1 MCANRKYLTR
11 TTIAVIAILAG
22 LLVPANANAYSHFK
36 RFPSTVWGN
45 LYAGDGGGKHLSET
59 TFAGAHLDAK
69 STFQVTYSNFPEWA
83 KKEVQAAID
92 VWSKYYVSKVPIH
105 VEASWIRPRDSRILG
120 SAMPV
125 DYFAGFPGAPDAT
138 LWYPSALANA
148 LAGTDLD
155 TRNPEIVIQVNSTK
169 NWDQRGDGEP
179 TTTEFDLQS
188 VFIHEICHGLGF
200 LSTDSYDTYPLS
212 QTYRQGKI
220 VRPTAFDAY
229 AQMPDGTRLADM
241 PSPSYE
247 LGKAMTN
254 TLVWS
259 GPNGIKANGGVKP
272 LLYSPSE
279 YDGGSSVSHL
289 DEDTF
294 SSSGKDSVMTPSLN
308 AGEAFRD
315 PGPLALAMMDDL
327 RQKPPVG
334 IAIALP
340 QNPQNQAALVGD
352 KSAVITFD
360 PPPNLRAAQISSY
373 IIKNIKTG
381 QTTNAVES
389 PVLISGLKNGQNYT
403 FTVAAKNSLGISD
416 AVPTNVVIP
425 QASWTPTI
433 FDPTADGL
441 HVVSTNFRGQPA
453 IVYTDIVK
461 GILKLALWNGKT
473 WKKITVDGRGG
484 SGGKTTHDVSGPMSA
499 CVGGIGSSQV
509 LHIFYTDVEDND
521 LRYASFDNTDFSFE
535 IVDGNGPTV
544 LSYEQQ
550 NRVRSANNVSI
561 SNACAVTAAGVQVF
575 YRDESQGILL
585 GAVKPQSAQK
595 GQWVYEVVDGDRT
608 TDNRTTGDVGFHLKA
623 VAVGSDIS
631 VLYDSAIGPI
641 VQKVIAQGEI
651 RLATRT
657 SISKSAWKY
666 ATLDKSDSAT
676 AVVGYEISLNKT
688 LAGVIAGWLSSSPT
702 TTPKPNQLRWANLNT
717 PTTINVINPGNYGLP
732 GSPMSVDY
740 KSLAFGC
747 GTRICSADL
756 NTTTQSPTI
765 KLVTNSLRS
774 GYLQSD
780 WVTINKIRY
789 MIASV
794 DGKLSFLK
802 P

>member
-1 MCANRKYLTR
+1 MFAKGKNLTR
-11 TTIAVIAILAG
+11 ATIAVIAIVAG
-22 LLVPANANAYSHFK
+22 LIVPTHADAYSQI
-36 RFPSTVWGN
+36 RQFPSTVWGN
-45 LYAGDGGGKHLSET
+45 LYAGNGGGKNLSGT
-59 TFAGAHLDAK
+59 TFGGAHLEAK
-69 STFQVTYSNFPEWA
+69 SSFVVTYSNFPEWA

-92 VWSKYYVSKVPIH
+92 IWSSYYVSKVPIQ
-105 VEASWIRPRDSRILG
+105 VEASWVRPRDSRILG

-125 DYFAGFPGAPDAT
+125 DYFAGFPGAPDPT

-155 TRNPEIVIQVNSTK
+155 TKKSDLVIEVNSTQ
-169 NWDQRGDGEP
+169 NWDQRGDGTP

-200 LSTDSYDTYPLS
+200 LSTDSYDSNPLS
-212 QTYRQGKI
+212 LTYRWGKI

-229 AQMPDGTRLADM
+229 AQLPDGSRLADL
-241 PSPSYE
+241 PSPSLE

-254 TLVWS
+254 SLVWS
-259 GPNGIKANGGVKP
+259 GPLGIKANGGVKP
-272 LLYSPSE
+272 VLYSPKE
-279 YDGGSSVSHL
+279 YDAGSSVSHV
-289 DEDTF
+289 DEATF
-294 SSSGKDSVMTPSLN
+294 HSSTTDSVMTPSLD
-308 AGEAFRD
+308 AGEVFHG

-340 QNPQNQAALVGD
+340 QNPRNQAALVGD

-360 PPPNLRAAQISSY
+360 PPANLRAAQISSY
-373 IIKNIKTG
+373 IIKNLKTG
-381 QTTNAVES
+381 QVTNAQES
-389 PVLISGLKNGQNYT
+389 PVLIPDLKNGQSYS
-403 FTVAAKNSLGISD
+403 FTVTAKNSLGSSE
-416 AVPTNVVIP
+416 AVATNSVVP
-425 QASWTPTI
+425 QIAWTSSV

-441 HVVSTNFRGQPA
+441 HVVTANFRGQPA
-453 IVYTDIVK
+453 IVYTDSAK

-473 WKKITVDGRGG
+473 WKKVTVDGRGG
-484 SGGKTTHDVSGPMSA
+484 SGGKTTHDVSGPISA
-499 CVGGIGSSQV
+499 CVGGVGSAQI
-509 LHIFYTDVEDND
+509 LHIFYTDLQDND
-521 LRYASFDNTDFSFE
+521 LKYSKFDNVNFTFE

-561 SNACAVTAAGVQVF
+561 SNACAATAAGVQVF

-595 GQWVYEVVDGDRT
+595 DQWFYEIVDGDRA
-608 TDNRTTGDVGFHLKA
+608 TDNRTTGDVGFHLRA
-623 VAVGSDIS
+623 VAVGSDVS
-631 VLYDSAIGPI
+631 VLYDSAVGPI

-657 SISKSAWKY
+657 SISKLGWKY
-666 ATLDKSDSAT
+666 STLDKSDSAT

-702 TTPKPNQLRWANLNT
+702 TIPKPNQLRWVNLNA
-717 PTTINVINPGNYGLP
+717 PANINVINTGNYGVP
-732 GSPMSVDY
+732 SAPMSVDY
-740 KSLAFGC
+740 KTLAFGC
-747 GTRICSADL
+747 GMRICSSDL
-756 NTTTQSPTI
+756 NVATQNTTI
-765 KLVTNSLRS
+765 KLATNSM
-774 GYLQSD
+774 GKNYLQSD
-780 WVTINKIRY
+780 WVTTNKIRY
-789 MIASV
+789 IVASV

>member
-1 MCANRKYLTR
+1 MFAKRKNLIQATFALF
-11 TTIAVIAILAG
+11 AVVAG
-22 LLVPANANAYSHFK
+22 LIAPTSASAYSHFQ

-45 LYAGDGGGKHLSET
+45 LYAGQGDGKKLSGT
-59 TFAGAHLDAK
+59 TFTGAHLDAK
-69 STFQVTYSNFPEWA
+69 SSFVVTYNNFPEWA
-83 KKEVQAAID
+83 KKEVQAAINT
-92 VWSKYYVSKVPIH
+92 WSSYYVSKVPIH
-105 VEASWIRPRDSRILG
+105 VEASWIRPRDPRILG

-125 DYFAGFPGAPDAT
+125 DYFAGFPGAPDST

-155 TRNPEIVIQVNSTK
+155 SKNSEMVIEVNSTQ
-169 NWDQRGDGEP
+169 NWDQRGDGAP

-200 LSTDSYDTYPLS
+200 LSTDSYDSNPLS
-212 QTYRQGKI
+212 LTYKWGKI

-229 AQMPDGTRLADM
+229 AQLPDGSRLADL
-241 PSPSYE
+241 PSPSVE

-254 TLVWS
+254 PLIWS

-272 LLYSPSE
+272 LLYSPNE

-289 DEDTF
+289 DEATF
-294 SSSGKDSVMTPSLN
+294 HSSPKDSVMTPSLD
-308 AGEAFRD
+308 AGEVFHD

-340 QNPQNQAALVGD
+340 QNPRNQSALIGD

-360 PPPNLRAAQISSY
+360 PPANLRAAQISSY
-373 IIKNIKTG
+373 IIKNVKTG
-381 QTTNAVES
+381 QLINVQGSPAV
-389 PVLISGLKNGQNYT
+389 ISGLKNGQSYS
-403 FTVAAKNSLGISD
+403 FTIAAKNSLGVSE
-416 AVPTNVVIP
+416 AVSTNSVIP
-425 QASWTPTI
+425 QVAWTSSV
-433 FDPTADGL
+433 FDPIADGL
-441 HVVSTNFRGQPA
+441 NVVTTNFRGQPA
-453 IVYTDIVK
+453 IVYTDSVK
-461 GILKLALWNGKT
+461 GILKLALWNGKS
-473 WKKITVDGRGG
+473 WKKVTVDGRGG
-484 SGGKTTHDVSGPMSA
+484 SGGKTTHDVSGPISA
-499 CVGGIGSSQV
+499 CVGGVGNTQI
-509 LHIFYTDVEDND
+509 LHIFYTDIQDND
-521 LRYASFDNTDFSFE
+521 LRYTSFDNSNFSFE

-544 LSYEQQ
+544 LSYEQS

-595 GQWVYEVVDGDRT
+595 DQWVYEIVDGDRA
-608 TDNRTTGDVGFHLKA
+608 TDNRTTGDVGFHLRA
-623 VAVGSDIS
+623 VAVGSDVS
-631 VLYDSAIGPI
+631 VLYDSAIGAI
-641 VQKVIAQGEI
+641 VQKVISQGEI
-651 RLATRT
+651 RLATRS
-657 SISKSAWKY
+657 SISKLGWKY
-666 ATLDKSDSAT
+666 STLDKSDSST

-702 TTPKPNQLRWANLNT
+702 TIPKPNQLRWVNLT
-717 PTTINVINPGNYGLP
+717 SPTKINVVDTGNFGVPGA
-732 GSPMSVDY
+732 PMSVDY
-740 KSLAFGC
+740 KSFAFGC

-756 NTTTQSPTI
+756 NSTTQSPPI
-765 KLVTNSLRS
+765 KLVTNSLKS
-774 GYLQSD
+774 GYFQSD

-789 MIASV
+789 AVASV